1 MKRAVPETV
10 PPVFAVGG
18 RCRRRRTL
26 IAAARDCCDMA
37 CGTRPIAATN
47 RLPNADTNGRT
58 LAGLRFESYAAIPYD
73 SIAAAIAPNSGAPGA
88 QCAR

>member
-1 MKRAVPETV
+1 MKRAAPETV

-18 RCRRRRTL
+18 RCRRRRTP
-26 IAAARDCCDMA
+26 IAAARNGCDTA
-37 CGTRPIAATN
+37 SGTSTIAASN
-47 RLPNADTNGRT
+47 WLPNADANGRT
-58 LAGLRFESYAAIPYD
+58 LASLRFASCAANPHD